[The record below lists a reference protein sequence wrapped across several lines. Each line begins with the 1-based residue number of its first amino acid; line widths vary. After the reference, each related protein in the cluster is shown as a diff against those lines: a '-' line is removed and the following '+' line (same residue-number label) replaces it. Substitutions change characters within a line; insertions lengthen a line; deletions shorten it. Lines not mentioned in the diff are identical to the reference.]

1 MTISINIAK
10 GQPPSPRQRRRVHSC
25 GPGVC
30 DPLRPHADAQRR
42 ALAGDGKTEAD
53 PVKRGEA
60 AWALAEKKL
69 AALESGVTRVARVGG
84 PRGDAVATEVKRIAK
99 ANILGRAK
107 AKGLDAKTV
116 QTNFADWMAKYIA
129 ANESELR
136 AAAEK
141 AIAERESLA
150 VDLDDLMDMRLTEWK
165 ARNHPLATL
174 DGPGGDS
181 RPVLRGMAVT
191 ARPVARGGF
200 HGRSG
205 VRVPGSRR
213 ARVGPS
219 VGEIRTC
226 PGDSHKAARDGHNAD
241 IA

>member
-10 GQPPSPRQRRRVHSC
+10 ANRPLPVNVDGFTPAVMEYVIRYGLTQMLNDAHSQ
-25 GPGVC
+25 VT
-30 DPLRPHADAQRR
+30 A
-42 ALAGDGKTEAD
+42 KTEAD

-69 AALESGVTRVARVGG
+69 KALESGVTRVARVGG
-84 PRGDAVATEVKRIAK
+84 PRGDAIATEVKRIAK

-150 VDLDDLMDMRLTEWK
+150 VDLDDLMDM
-165 ARNHPLATL
+165 
-174 DGPGGDS
+174 GDES
-181 RPVLRGMAVT
+181 
-191 ARPVARGGF
+191 
-200 HGRSG
+200 
-205 VRVPGSRR
+205 
-213 ARVGPS
+213 
-219 VGEIRTC
+219 E
-226 PGDSHKAARDGHNAD
+226 AA
-241 IA
+241 